1 MQEHALKL
9 FLCIVLQGE
18 NNYDRRE
25 VQKNEV
31 QNNMQLLFLC
41 LLDALFKYIY
51 MLAVKVPPLQH
62 LDHQRQS
69 SED

>member
-31 QNNMQLLFLC
+31 QNNM
-41 LLDALFKYIY
+41 
-51 MLAVKVPPLQH
+51 
-62 LDHQRQS
+62 
-69 SED
+69 EDVIIVI